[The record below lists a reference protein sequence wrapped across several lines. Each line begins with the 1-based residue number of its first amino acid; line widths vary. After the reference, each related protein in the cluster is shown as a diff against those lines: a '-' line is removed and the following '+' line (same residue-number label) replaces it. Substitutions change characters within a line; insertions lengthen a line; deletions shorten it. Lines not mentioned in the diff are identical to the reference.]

1 YKEPT
6 MSTYIER
13 MIEEQLQ
20 LRERLRK
27 LEAFIDTPK
36 FDGLDELDRNLLR
49 SQSWATINYL
59 EILAQRIERA
69 D

>member
-1 YKEPT
+1 

-36 FDGLDELDRNLLR
+36 FDGLDALDRNLLR